1 MCKMFEK
8 ITGRKSKGSVD
19 KLEGLTKAYTDR
31 SESIAILNIPVEL
44 MEIDTRYQTDE
55 RTERDLK
62 YLTDNWD
69 ERKLMPLLGV
79 PHWEEGK
86 VYIVDGYGRWIASQ
100 IVDRENGRK
109 GNQRLYK
116 DLKVQM
122 IFNAPTDKSEREEF
136 EAELYAFQ
144 GMSIRKV
151 TPIQKHGAMLILH
164 DKATE
169 TLEAMKNKYGFEYRA
184 EKGDRE
190 AGVLGSY
197 TENLSLCKI
206 DNGACA
212 DYVYSI
218 IRDSGFDRKHSGYVA
233 YVIRALRDIY
243 NIYANDRE
251 ATRQMLSNE
260 FRKIMPLNLK
270 ANALTKYPVLD
281 FRTAVSLYVED
292 LVVENLGLEQ
302 SRHIVGTKIVPIKKT
317 A

>member
-144 GMSIRKV
+144 GMSVRKV